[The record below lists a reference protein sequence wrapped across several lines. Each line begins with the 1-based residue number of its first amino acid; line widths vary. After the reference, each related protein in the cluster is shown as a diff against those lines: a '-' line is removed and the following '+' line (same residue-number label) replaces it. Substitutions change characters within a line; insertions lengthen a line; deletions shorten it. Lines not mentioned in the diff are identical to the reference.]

1 MDKLSGLAS
10 KFTEKKAEGEN
21 PTPGS
26 HGQEGSSDSSQ
37 KDYLDKAVEKAEE
50 KFGGGK
56 VDPEKMRET
65 NEKITDTAR
74 EKFEGMTGREVP
86 EKFSN

>member
-10 KFTEKKAEGEN
+10 KLG
-21 PTPGS
+21 G
-26 HGQEGSSDSSQ
+26 GSSSSSGSNSNQ
-37 KDYLDKAVEKAEE
+37 ASGNEDYLDKGLDSLES

-56 VDPEKMRET
+56 VDPHSSKMRET

-74 EKFEGMTGREVP
+74 EKFESLTGKKVP

>member
-26 HGQEGSSDSSQ
+26 HGQEGSSGAAGD
-37 KDYLDKAVEKAEE
+37 KDYLDK
-50 KFGGGK
+50 
-56 VDPEKMRET
+56 
-65 NEKITDTAR
+65 
-74 EKFEGMTGREVP
+74 GMHLLYATVHGR
-86 EKFSN
+86 

>member
-1 MDKLSGLAS
+1 MDFLKSAIG
-10 KFTEKKAEGEN
+10 KDKGGEKKGE
-21 PTPGS
+21 S
-26 HGQEGSSDSSQ
+26 GSSSSGD
-37 KDYLDKAVEKAEE
+37 KDYLDKGLDSLEN

-56 VDPEKMRET
+56 IDPNSDKVRQT

-74 EKFEGMTGREVP
+74 EKFEGATGKKVP